1 MDFAFN
7 DYNAL
12 LTINQDFLNYNATFG
27 DVFEISDFFF
37 KSHLALRLLLI
48 YDILQSHSIPLDMV
62 VILCLSCHIYSLHVC
77 YSAK

>member
-37 KSHLALRLLLI
+37 
-48 YDILQSHSIPLDMV
+48 
-62 VILCLSCHIYSLHVC
+62 
-77 YSAK
+77 